1 MWKQLSTRVAYANPW
16 IRVVEDEVVRPD
28 GGEGI
33 YGVVEVHNP
42 AVWIVPLTD
51 DDEVLMVTIQ
61 RYTVGE
67 TLEVPAGGTDG
78 QEPRVAAAR
87 ELAEET
93 GHTATDW
100 QQVGFFNSLNGICR
114 APGYVFVARGL
125 TPIESHSMHEEGITE
140 LRRVPWSDLHG
151 LLASGAVTDAESLSA
166 LLLAAVALDRP
177 L

>member
-1 MWKQLSTRVAYANPW
+1 MWKQLTTRVAYANPW
-16 IRVVEDEVVRPD
+16 IRVVEDEVIRPD

-33 YGVVEVHNP
+33 YGVVELHHP
-42 AVWIVPLTD
+42 AVWIVALTD
-51 DDEVLMVTIQ
+51 ADEVLMVNIQ

-78 QEPRVAAAR
+78 QEPRLAAAR

-93 GHTATDW
+93 GYAASDW
-100 QQVGFFNSLNGICR
+100 TEVGFFNSLNGLCR
-114 APGYVFVARGL
+114 APGHVFVARGL
-125 TPIESHSMHEEGITE
+125 SPIESHSMHEEGITE

-151 LLASGAVTDAESLSA
+151 LLASGAVTDAETLSA
-166 LLLAAVALDRP
+166 LTLAAVALNRS